1 MLLIKRRLPT
11 QKPQRPVFS
20 SASATLRLPQSLAVW
35 AFADDPSEMNLSCFA
50 NYKKFLFCF
59 PRDNTLS
66 SVALPSNCHLVL
78 AGRPVPRGGHQR
90 CATHVGLECHLVAR
104 IG

>member
-20 SASATLRLPQSLAVW
+20 SASATLRLPQSLAVG

-59 PRDNTLS
+59 PRD
-66 SVALPSNCHLVL
+66 
-78 AGRPVPRGGHQR
+78 
-90 CATHVGLECHLVAR
+90 THAIEACFDGLFCETDPQ
-104 IG
+104 